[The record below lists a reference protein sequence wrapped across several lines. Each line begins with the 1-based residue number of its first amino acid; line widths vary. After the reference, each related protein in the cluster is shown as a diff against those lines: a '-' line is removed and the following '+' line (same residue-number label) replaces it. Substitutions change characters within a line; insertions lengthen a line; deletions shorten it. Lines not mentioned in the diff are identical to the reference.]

1 MVCYYHPLKYK
12 SCFHTSVSVEDRV
25 RKGKIVYRPPEKS
38 YGNVNIEETPHGFKI
53 YRVGATK
60 PFSVIPFSAVTQIIY
75 ERE

>member
-1 MVCYYHPLKYK
+1 MGYCYHPLKYN
-12 SCFHTSVSVEDRV
+12 SCFVTVVSVM

-38 YGNVNIEETPHGFKI
+38 YGNVNIEETPHGFKV